1 MLRVNCLLCLPSSS
15 SNCLC
20 CFNNFDEEHHFG
32 NCFDHHGNCSVDGIH
47 QYAVTQQNG
56 SGVGVGDH
64 LGAYRLF
71 DYRCSSIHCASTI

>member
-1 MLRVNCLLCLPSSS
+1 MLKVNCLLCLPSSS

-32 NCFDHHGNCSVDGIH
+32 NCFDHGNCSVVGIH